1 VFQEIGD
8 TSTDLIKDRL
18 RMSMYGL
25 RMIKRTT
32 TLRVTRGAGYK
43 IRTIRIVGLRSL
55 SDMAG
60 QANFMQLV
68 YAYKNRLLNMILT
81 LSMILSY
88 YVDTGS

>member
-1 VFQEIGD
+1 
-8 TSTDLIKDRL
+8 
-18 RMSMYGL
+18 
-25 RMIKRTT
+25 MIKRTT
-32 TLRVTRGAGYK
+32 TLSVTRGAGYK

-60 QANFMQLV
+60 QAKFMQLV
-68 YAYKNRLLNMILT
+68 YAYKSRLLNMILT